1 MKRAQIVQQKITGQH
16 VDNKRLFSLISSLSL
31 AASLA
36 GTAVP
41 AYADEDGNGRDRGS
55 DSFRDHNHGGH
66 HGHRSPPV
74 VLISLDGAKP
84 DFIQQFIEEGV
95 LPRDGGLAR
104 LSRHGAIAVQ
114 NITASPSLTAVSH
127 IEIATGST
135 AVHNDIPSN
144 TFQAIVGPIT
154 SSLSGFAAPI
164 GGYQESPLGPT
175 PRPTALPLW
184 VQLRQ
189 QGKKVVTATW
199 PGGDGADISI
209 NGTVVQPA
217 QPIRV
222 TDYTVPFGAFGGL
235 GAHGFSLTQT
245 DFAPDA
251 AVATALQ
258 AAGRFSFSPV
268 LATSNPIESFSC
280 ASASTATCTSAA
292 TLDLKYAIRVAA
304 LDTTNDNKVNY
315 DTLVFFDATRGITAG
330 PFAPPATGPA
340 YVRLGGENAPFFF
353 DGSGAK
359 VGAAYFVSQLAPD
372 LSVVRFARYGANFIP
387 RNAPVLADVDD
398 INNSIGFWRPQA
410 DFRIP
415 ERLSPGFT
423 NFPDVEIEA
432 MYEDMVKTF
441 VRYQAEIGERAIQN
455 HPDADLVMVYIEQPD
470 GSEHQFLL
478 TDPRQGTDPK
488 DPNSI
493 GAGQDPAKVAR
504 YASYIRFA
512 YQTADKAVK
521 RIADAAGPDSNVIV
535 VSDHGFAPFHTS
547 VSMAN
552 ILKNAGIDTTKV
564 AIRTSGPAA
573 NIYINLQQ
581 REQGGT
587 VDPATYQALLAQ
599 ITAAVQNAVDPNP
612 KFNGSL
618 DNGKIF
624 TVVETRP
631 AQCEAGLGQC
641 TSKTIGQDFGDVF
654 ALMAPGY
661 NFDGIQNPGVARLGD
676 TPFNAVTTALSMPN
690 FYGAHGH
697 DPKLPVMSATFI
709 ASGPGIRNNTTIR
722 RMRNLDV
729 APTIM
734 QILGVR
740 PHGVDGEVLN
750 EILR

>member
-1 MKRAQIVQQKITGQH
+1 MNLKTF
-16 VDNKRLFSLISSLSL
+16 LSLISAMSL

-36 GTAVP
+36 CVAAP
-41 AYADEDGNGRDRGS
+41 ARADDDSDNSNRRGDSRDQDHDRDDGGN
-55 DSFRDHNHGGH
+55 H
-66 HGHRSPPV
+66 HGRKSPRV
-74 VLISLDGAKP
+74 VVISLDGAKP
-84 DFIQQFIEEGV
+84 DFIQKFIDEGV

-104 LSRHGAIAVQ
+104 LSRHGAVALQ
-114 NITASPSLTAVSH
+114 NVTTSPSLTAVAH
-127 IEIATGST
+127 IAIATGST

-144 TFQAIVGPIT
+144 TFQSIVGPIS

-164 GGYQESPLGPT
+164 GGYRVNPLGPS
-175 PRPTALPLW
+175 PQPTALPLW
-184 VQLRQ
+184 VPLRQ
-189 QGKKVVTATW
+189 QGKKAITATW

-209 NGTVVQPA
+209 NNTVVQPA

-222 TDYTVPFGAFGGL
+222 TDYTVPFGAFGGI
-235 GAHGFSLTQT
+235 GAQGFSLSRMN
-245 DFAPDA
+245 FASDP
-251 AVATALQ
+251 AVVAALQ
-258 AAGRFSFSPV
+258 AAGHSSFSPI
-268 LATSNPIESFSC
+268 LATTVPIETFSC
-280 ASASTATCTSAA
+280 SSAPTATCSTNAA

-304 LDTTNDNKVNY
+304 LDTTNDGKVNY

-330 PFAPPATGPA
+330 PFHAPSTGPA
-340 YVRLGGENAPFFF
+340 YAKFGGENAPFFF
-353 DGSGAK
+353 EGSGAK
-359 VGAAYFVSQLAPD
+359 VGAAYFVSALAPD

-398 INNSIGFWRPQA
+398 INNNIGFWRPQA

-432 MYEDMVKTF
+432 MFEDMVKTF
-441 VRYQAEIGERAIQN
+441 VRYQANIGERAIRN

-478 TDPRQGTDPK
+478 TDPRQGTNPT

-493 GAGQDPAKVAR
+493 GNNQDPAKVAR

-521 RIADAAGPDSNVIV
+521 QIMDAAGHDSNIIV

-547 VSMAN
+547 VSMTN
-552 ILKNAGIDTTKV
+552 ILRNAGIDTTKV
-564 AIRTSGPAA
+564 AIRTSGPAV
-573 NIYINLQQ
+573 NIYVNLQN
-581 REQGGT
+581 RESGGT
-587 VDPATYQALLAQ
+587 VDPATYSALVTQ
-599 ITAAVQNAVDPNP
+599 ITNAVKNAVDPNP
-612 KFNGSL
+612 KFNFSL
-618 DNGKIF
+618 KGGRIF

-631 AQCEAGLGQC
+631 LQCDAGTGQC

-676 TPFNAVTTALSMPN
+676 APFNAATTMLSMPN

-697 DPKLPVMSATFI
+697 DPELPEMSATFI
-709 ASGPGIRNNTTIR
+709 ADGPQIREATIR
-722 RMRNLDV
+722 RMHNIDV

-734 QILGVR
+734 QILGVT
-740 PHGVDGEVLN
+740 PHQVDGEVLH
-750 EILR
+750 EILRLKTVAR

>member
-1 MKRAQIVQQKITGQH
+1 MGHH
-16 VDNKRLFSLISSLSL
+16 VDMKAFFSLISSISL

-36 GTAVP
+36 GTAIP
-41 AYADEDGNGRDRGS
+41 AHADQDDNGRDRGFDNS
-55 DSFRDHNHGGH
+55 RDRDHDRDHH

-74 VLISLDGAKP
+74 VVISLDGAKP
-84 DFIQQFIEEGV
+84 DFIQQFIDEGV
-95 LPRDGGLAR
+95 LPRDGALAR
-104 LSRHGAIAVQ
+104 LSRHGAVAQQ

-144 TFQAIVGPIT
+144 TFQAIVGPAT

-164 GGYQESPLGPT
+164 GGYRESPLGPS

-189 QGKKVVTATW
+189 QGRKVVTATW

-217 QPIRV
+217 QPIRI
-222 TDYTVPFGAFGGL
+222 TDYTVPFGAFGGI
-235 GAHGFSLTQT
+235 GAQGFSLTSA
-245 DFAPDA
+245 DFAADP

-268 LATSNPIESFSC
+268 LATSAPIETFSC
-280 ASASTATCTSAA
+280 ASAPTATCTNAA
-292 TLDLKYAIRVAA
+292 TQDIKYAIRVAA
-304 LDTTNDNKVNY
+304 LDTTNDSKVNY
-315 DTLVFFDATRGITAG
+315 DTLVFFDVTRGIAAG
-330 PFAPPATGPA
+330 PFKPPATGPA
-340 YVRLGGENAPFFF
+340 YAKFGGENAPFFF

-387 RNAPVLADVDD
+387 RNAPVLTDVDD
-398 INNSIGFWRPQA
+398 INNTIGFWRPQA

-423 NFPDVEIEA
+423 NFPDIEIEA
-432 MYEDMVKTF
+432 MFEDMVKTF
-441 VRYQAEIGERAIQN
+441 VRYQADIGERAILN
-455 HPDADLVMVYIEQPD
+455 NPDADLVMIYIEQPD

-478 TDPRQGTDPK
+478 TDPRQGTNPK

-493 GAGQDPAKVAR
+493 GANQDAAKVAR
-504 YASYIRFA
+504 YKSYIRFA
-512 YQTADKAVK
+512 YQTADRAVK

-573 NIYINLQQ
+573 NIYVNLQQ

-587 VDPATYQALLAQ
+587 VDPATYKALVTQ
-599 ITAAVQNAVDPNP
+599 ITEAVRNAVDPNP
-612 KFNGSL
+612 KFKGSL
-618 DNGKIF
+618 EDGRLF

-631 AQCEAGLGQC
+631 LQCEDGLGQC

-661 NFDGIQNPGVARLGD
+661 NFDGIQSPGVARLGD
-676 TPFNAVTTALSMPN
+676 APFNAATTTLSMPN

-709 ASGPGIRNNTTIR
+709 AAGPQIRNNTTIR
-722 RMRNLDV
+722 RMHNLDV

-740 PHGVDGEVLN
+740 PHQVDGEVLR

>member
-1 MKRAQIVQQKITGQH
+1 MDLKT
-16 VDNKRLFSLISSLSL
+16 LFSLLSSISL

-36 GTAVP
+36 GTSAP
-41 AYADEDGNGRDRGS
+41 AHAGQDDIGRDGGS
-55 DSFRDHNHGGH
+55 DSFRGRGHDHGGH

-84 DFIQQFIEEGV
+84 DFIQQFIQEGV

-104 LSRHGAIAVQ
+104 LSRRGAMAVQ

-144 TFQAIVGPIT
+144 TFEAIVGPIT

-164 GGYQESPLGPT
+164 GGYRESPLGPS

-217 QPIRV
+217 EPIRI
-222 TDYTVPFGAFGGL
+222 TDYTVPFGAFGGI
-235 GAHGFSLTQT
+235 GAQGFSLSQAN
-245 DFAPDA
+245 FAPDP

-268 LATSNPIESFSC
+268 LATSTPIETFSC
-280 ASASTATCTSAA
+280 SSAQTATCSSAA
-292 TLDLKYAIRVAA
+292 TLDIKYAIRVAA
-304 LDTTNDNKVNY
+304 IDTTNDGKLNY

-330 PFAPPATGPA
+330 PFAPPSTGPA
-340 YVRLGGENAPFFF
+340 YAKFGGENAPFFF

-398 INNSIGFWRPQA
+398 INTSIGFWRPQA

-423 NFPDVEIEA
+423 NFPDIEIET

-441 VRYQAEIGERAIQN
+441 VRYQADIGERAIKN

-478 TDPRQGTDPK
+478 TDPRQGTNPK

-493 GAGQDPAKVAR
+493 GANQDPAKVAR
-504 YASYIRFA
+504 YKSYIRFA

-521 RIADAAGPDSNVIV
+521 QIAEAAGPDSNVIV
-535 VSDHGFAPFHTS
+535 VSDHGFAPFHSS

-573 NIYINLQQ
+573 NVYVNLQQ

-587 VDPATYQALLAQ
+587 VDPATYQALVAQ
-599 ITAAVQNAVDPNP
+599 ITEAVKNALDPNP

-618 DNGKIF
+618 EDGRLF

-631 AQCEAGLGQC
+631 LQCEAGLGQC

-661 NFDGIQNPGVARLGD
+661 NFDGIQSPGVARLGD
-676 TPFNAVTTALSMPN
+676 APFNAATTTLSMPN

-709 ASGPGIRNNTTIR
+709 AAGPQIRDNETIR
-722 RMRNLDV
+722 RMHNLDV

-740 PHGVDGEVLN
+740 PHQVDGEVLR

>member
-1 MKRAQIVQQKITGQH
+1 MKAF
-16 VDNKRLFSLISSLSL
+16 LSLISSISL

-36 GTAVP
+36 GTAIP
-41 AYADEDGNGRDRGS
+41 AHADQDDNGSDRGFENSRDR
-55 DSFRDHNHGGH
+55 DHH

-74 VLISLDGAKP
+74 VVISLDGAKP
-84 DFIQQFIEEGV
+84 DFIQQFIDEGV
-95 LPRDGGLAR
+95 LPRDGALAR
-104 LSRHGAIAVQ
+104 LSRHGAVAQQ

-144 TFQAIVGPIT
+144 TYQAIVGPVT

-164 GGYQESPLGPT
+164 GGYRDSPLGPS

-189 QGKKVVTATW
+189 QGRKVVTATW

-217 QPIRV
+217 QPIRI
-222 TDYTVPFGAFGGL
+222 TDYTVPFGAFGGI
-235 GAHGFSLTQT
+235 GAQGFSLTSA
-245 DFAPDA
+245 DFAADP

-268 LATSNPIESFSC
+268 LATSAPIETFSC
-280 ASASTATCTSAA
+280 ASAPTATCTNAA
-292 TLDLKYAIRVAA
+292 TQDIKYAIRVAA
-304 LDTTNDNKVNY
+304 LDTTNDSRVNY

-330 PFAPPATGPA
+330 PFKPPATGPA
-340 YVRLGGENAPFFF
+340 YAKFGGENAPFFF

-387 RNAPVLADVDD
+387 RNAPVLTDVDD
-398 INNSIGFWRPQA
+398 INNTIGFWRPQA

-423 NFPDVEIEA
+423 NFPDIEIEA
-432 MYEDMVKTF
+432 MFEDMVKTF
-441 VRYQAEIGERAIQN
+441 VRYQADIGERAILN
-455 HPDADLVMVYIEQPD
+455 NPDADLVMIYIEQPD

-478 TDPRQGTDPK
+478 TDPRQGTNPK

-493 GAGQDPAKVAR
+493 GANQDAAKVAR
-504 YASYIRFA
+504 YKSYIRFA

-573 NIYINLQQ
+573 NIYVNLQQ

-587 VDPATYQALLAQ
+587 VDPATYKSLVTQ
-599 ITAAVQNAVDPNP
+599 ITEAVRNAVDPNP
-612 KFNGSL
+612 KFNASL
-618 DNGKIF
+618 EDGRLF

-631 AQCEAGLGQC
+631 LQCEAGLGQC

-661 NFDGIQNPGVARLGD
+661 NFDGIQSPGVARLGD
-676 TPFNAVTTALSMPN
+676 APFNAATTTLSMPN

-709 ASGPGIRNNTTIR
+709 AAGPQIRNNTTIR
-722 RMRNLDV
+722 RMHNLDV

-740 PHGVDGEVLN
+740 PHQVDGEVLR